1 MGCTSWKM
9 YAEFFIWL
17 FSILYNYPH
26 PYLSTYLSVVLHDE
40 ANLARSRKW
49 PKISRFILR
58 GWITFSESLVH
69 QSFLTT
75 QDGSVLRLLIR
86 DSKSWLVCRP
96 GIIFASVY
104 SVFSQR
110 KLWPR
115 SFVLMA
121 AKGWEGKTICRA
133 TVKNKERGAWGSE

>member
-1 MGCTSWKM
+1 M
-9 YAEFFIWL
+9 
-17 FSILYNYPH
+17 
-26 PYLSTYLSVVLHDE
+26 
-40 ANLARSRKW
+40 LAKR

-75 QDGSVLRLLIR
+75 QDGSVLRLLVR
-86 DSKSWLVCRP
+86 DSKSWLACRAA
-96 GIIFASVY
+96 IIFASEC

-110 KLWPR
+110 KLWSP

-121 AKGWEGKTICRA
+121 AEGWGEKEICRA
-133 TVKNKERGAWGSE
+133 TVKNKERGG